1 MNMLNPI
8 APQTDAAPLA
18 ESEDPT
24 LPAAAA
30 IVRHARALTG
40 HAVTA
45 ATGQAQAFDEISA
58 RTGELTRALLAT
70 ERDLEDSN
78 ARAAAVR
85 RSTEARIEAIAG
97 SIKRRLDDSTR
108 ALQDKG
114 TRAAR
119 VLNSIVGIGGK
130 VRMLAMNARI
140 EAARAGEHGRGFTVV
155 ANEVGTLA
163 GHTLTQAA
171 EAAEALDFAEIFA
184 ILEQTVAE
192 VAGELTQ
199 LQTLTETSLGDLET
213 MLSAIAANVD
223 HIANHNGVIREMI
236 DLGNATRTRAMDKM
250 AWVGD
255 ELDALSTGLGAAPRM
270 RLERLQAL
278 AARQH
283 VLLDPAHDRL
293 AEIKARGSLRIGV
306 EPRFVGLSFRR
317 RLGAELEGLDVEYAS
332 AFARHLGVEC
342 DFVEHSWDQL
352 TELLVAG
359 RRPGEAPVDLVWS
372 ALPPSAAFGPVAYSD
387 TYTWLP
393 FVLARRA
400 GDERIGA
407 LADLDGKVLGVIND
421 PGAFAVLEA
430 AGVRWPANASKPGGR
445 ILLANLVA
453 YSDQSRIH
461 DCLADGIVDGFCVD
475 LPIYH
480 WACTSPDSPWH
491 GKIEIVS
498 GNLAAQPYYYAVGVA
513 AEAASYTLLREIN
526 TFLARFRASPER
538 EALERKWQGAVTD
551 GQVGYRDE
559 PGNLPGEAV
568 LKGLWEAR

>member
-1 MNMLNPI
+1 MTVSSDL
-8 APQTDAAPLA
+8 APLTIA
-18 ESEDPT
+18 TDDDA
-24 LPAAAA
+24 LPATAAV
-30 IVRHARALTG
+30 VRHARALAG

-45 ATGQAQAFDEISA
+45 ATSQAQAFDEISA
-58 RTGELTRALLAT
+58 RTGELTRALKST
-70 ERDLEDSN
+70 ERDLEASN
-78 ARAAAVR
+78 NRAGTVR

-97 SIKRRLDDSTR
+97 SIKQRLDDSTH

-114 TRAAR
+114 ARAAR
-119 VLNSIVGIGGK
+119 VLQSIAGIGSK

-140 EAARAGEHGRGFTVV
+140 EAARAGEHGRGFAVV

-163 GHTLTQAA
+163 GHTLEQAA
-171 EAAEALDFAEIFA
+171 EAAEALDFTEVFA

-192 VAGELTQ
+192 VASELGQ
-199 LQTLTETSLGDLET
+199 LQQLTESSLGDLET
-213 MLSAIAANVD
+213 MLSTIAANVD
-223 HIANHNGVIREMI
+223 DIASHNGVIREMI

-255 ELDALSTGLGAAPRM
+255 ELGQLSSCLDAGTGSR
-270 RLERLQAL
+270 
-278 AARQH
+278 AARLRTLSRQRH
-283 VLLDPAHDRL
+283 VVLDPGFDRL
-293 AEIKARGSLRIGV
+293 ADIKARGVLRIAV

-317 RLGAELEGLDVEYAS
+317 KLGAELEGLDVEYAR
-332 AFARHLGVEC
+332 AFARALGVACE
-342 DFVEHSWDQL
+342 FVEHPWDQL

-359 RRPGEAPVDLVWS
+359 RHADEPPVDVVWS
-372 ALPPSAAFGPVAYSD
+372 ALPPSAAFGPVAYSE

-400 GDERIGA
+400 GDERIRS

-430 AGVRWPANASKPGGR
+430 AGIRWQANAAKPGGR
-445 ILLANLVA
+445 VMLANLVA

-461 DCLADGIVDGFCVD
+461 DCLAGGIVDGFCVD

-480 WACTSPDSPWH
+480 WACTSPDSPWF

-513 AEAASYTLLREIN
+513 AEAASYRLLEAIN
-526 TFLARFRASPER
+526 SFLRQFRASPER
-538 EALERKWQGAVTD
+538 EALERKWQGNVTE
-551 GQVGYRDE
+551 GRVSYRDE
-559 PGNLPGEAV
+559 PGHLAGEDA
-568 LKGLWEAR
+568 LRALANEP